1 MAIRHMFGIWL
12 DAGSVR
18 EVVNVLFVVVICWL
32 YFAWVESSEHEAT
45 PGKRMLGI
53 VVLTYRRIG

>member
-1 MAIRHMFGIWL
+1 MFGIWL